1 MTDFSAAHNGNVND
15 QEDGNGTNKNR
26 TFLLVLNTGHF
37 YLSLTSSPWA
47 LTNQGFQLY

>member
-37 YLSLTSSPWA
+37 YLSLTSG
-47 LTNQGFQLY
+47 L